1 MIELYA
7 FPTPNGHKITI
18 ALEEL
23 GLDYTI
29 IPINIT
35 RNDQFL
41 SEFLAISPNNRIP
54 AIIDFHPA
62 DAGAPI
68 PVFES
73 GAILIYLA
81 EKTGQLLPTDI
92 RARKTVLEWLMWQ
105 MGGAGPMLGQA
116 HHFRKFAPEK
126 IDYPITRYTN
136 EAKRLYG
143 VLEKHLEGREFV
155 GDNYSIA
162 DIALFPW
169 MMAPY
174 HEWQGIEIAQYPNI
188 KAWLARIDERDAV
201 QRGLSAGDEVWQ
213 NPPLTEAEKK
223 ALFLR

>member
-7 FPTPNGHKITI
+7 FPTPNGRKITI

-23 GLDYTI
+23 GLDYRI

-35 RNDQFL
+35 RNDQFMP
-41 SEFLAISPNNRIP
+41 EFLAISPNNRIP
-54 AIIDFHPA
+54 AIIDRHPA
-62 DAGAPI
+62 DAGGPI

-73 GAILIYLA
+73 GAILVYLA
-81 EKTGQLLPTDI
+81 EKTGRLLPTGI

-136 EAKRLYG
+136 EANRLYG
-143 VLEKHLEGREFV
+143 VLEKQLQGRAYV
-155 GDNYSIA
+155 ADDYSIA

-169 MMAPY
+169 MIAPY

-188 KAWLARIDERDAV
+188 QAWLARIGAREAV
-201 QRGLSAGDEVWQ
+201 QRGLVAGDALWK
-213 NPPLTEAEKK
+213 NPPLTETEK
-223 ALFLR
+223 ASLFLH

>member
-23 GLDYTI
+23 ALEYRI
-29 IPINIT
+29 IPINIS
-35 RNDQFL
+35 RGDQFL
-41 SEFLAISPNNRIP
+41 PEFLAISPNNRIP
-54 AIIDFHPA
+54 AIIDRTPR
-62 DAGAPI
+62 DGGTPV

-73 GAILIYLA
+73 GAILMYLA
-81 EKTGQLLPTDI
+81 EKAGRLLPAET
-92 RARKTVLEWLMWQ
+92 RPRKTVLEWLMWQ

-116 HHFRKFAPEK
+116 HHFRQFAAEK
-126 IDYPITRYTN
+126 LDYPIQRYTN
-136 EAKRLYG
+136 EANRLYG
-143 VLEKHLEGREFV
+143 VLEKRLQGRSYVADE
-155 GDNYSIA
+155 YSIA

-188 KAWLARIDERDAV
+188 NAWLARIAARDAV
-201 QRGLSAGDEVWQ
+201 QRGLHAGDALWK
-213 NPPLTEAEKK
+213 NPPLTADEK
-223 ALFLR
+223 AGLFLR